1 MGRIR
6 TIKPEFFTHEELFDL
21 EEKEGLPVRLAFIGL
36 WTICDREGRFKWR
49 PRSIKA
55 QILPYDNVD
64 FSRVLDALATRG
76 FVVRYASE
84 GVEYGYVP
92 GFSRHQVVNF
102 KEAQSTLPEPS
113 ETNDFVS
120 IPRVLDACLTRAE
133 RVAYAPSGEGKGK
146 EEEGKGIGREQE
158 QEGERGRIEAAEPLV
173 SVSQKRTRRPSVAI
187 DRPEDISEH
196 HWRDWT
202 ACRRKP
208 VTESVLV
215 RIRREAAKAGM
226 SADEAIR
233 TAAERQW
240 EGFQADWLNSDR
252 TLAAER
258 KPSQPKTFAQIREE
272 NTKNVFQKFAES
284 GKFEAL
290 YNAVRGIDAGPPSGA
305 NGGDG
310 ASLLLGDD
318 RS

>member
-84 GVEYGYVP
+84 GVDYGYVP

-102 KEAQSTLPEPS
+102 KEAQSTLPEPT

-120 IPRVLDACLTRAE
+120 IPRVVDACPTRAE
-133 RVAYAPSGEGKGK
+133 RVAYSPSGEGKGR

-158 QEGERGRIEAAEPLV
+158 QEGERGRIEAAEPLI

-187 DRPEDISEH
+187 DRPADISET

-202 ACRRKP
+202 AFRRKP

-240 EGFQADWLNSDR
+240 EGFQADWLASDR
-252 TLAAER
+252 TAAER

-272 NTKNVFQKFAES
+272 NTKDVFRRFEES
-284 GKFEAL
+284 GQLKAIFD
-290 YNAVRGIDAGPPSGA
+290 AVNGTSTVPPSG
-305 NGGDG
+305 GERGDATG
-310 ASLLLGDD
+310 LLLGPG
-318 RS
+318 

>member
-64 FSRVLDALATRG
+64 FSRMLDALATRG

-102 KEAQSTLPEPS
+102 KEAQSTLPEPP
-113 ETNDFVS
+113 EANDFVG
-120 IPRVLDACLTRAE
+120 IPRVVDACPTRAE
-133 RVAYAPSGEGKGK
+133 RVAYAPSGERKGK
-146 EEEGKGIGREQE
+146 EEEWKGIGKEQE
-158 QEGERGRIEAAEPLV
+158 RNVAAEPPA
-173 SVSQKRTRRPSVAI
+173 SFSQKRTRRPSVAI
-187 DRPEDISEH
+187 DRPDDISETN
-196 HWRDWT
+196 WRDWT

-215 RIRREAAKAGM
+215 RIRREAAKAGI
-226 SADEAIR
+226 SADEAIG

-240 EGFQADWLNSDR
+240 EGFQADWLNNTRES
-252 TLAAER
+252 AAER
-258 KPSQPKTFAQIREE
+258 KPQQPKTFAQIREQ
-272 NTKNVFQKFAES
+272 NTKDAFKRFEES
-284 GKFEAL
+284 GQFEAIF
-290 YNAVRGIDAGPPSGA
+290 NAVRGITPSAPSGS
-305 NGGDG
+305 DG
-310 ASLLLGDD
+310 CNDSGLLLGDG
-318 RS
+318 

>member
-1 MGRIR
+1 MMGRIR

-55 QILPYDNVD
+55 QILPYDSVD

-102 KEAQSTLPEPS
+102 KEAQSTLPEPP

-120 IPRVLDACLTRAE
+120 IPRVVDACLTRAD
-133 RVAYAPSGEGKGK
+133 RVPYAPSGEGKGK

-173 SVSQKRTRRPSVAI
+173 SVSEKRTRRPSVAI
-187 DRPEDISEH
+187 DRPADISET

-240 EGFQADWLNSDR
+240 EGFQADWLNNDR
-252 TLAAER
+252 AAAAER

-272 NTKNVFQKFAES
+272 NTKDVFRRFEES
-284 GKFEAL
+284 GQLKAIFD
-290 YNAVRGIDAGPPSGA
+290 AVNGTSAVPPSRSD
-305 NGGDG
+305 GGDAAG
-310 ASLLLGDD
+310 LLPGPG
-318 RS
+318 

>member
-1 MGRIR
+1 
-6 TIKPEFFTHEELFDL
+6 
-21 EEKEGLPVRLAFIGL
+21 
-36 WTICDREGRFKWR
+36 
-49 PRSIKA
+49 
-55 QILPYDNVD
+55 
-64 FSRVLDALATRG
+64 VLDALATRG

-102 KEAQSTLPEPS
+102 KEAQSTLPEPP

-120 IPRVLDACLTRAE
+120 IPRVVDACPTRAD
-133 RVAYAPSGEGKGK
+133 RVPYAPSGEGKGK
-146 EEEGKGIGREQE
+146 EEERKGIGREQE

-187 DRPEDISEH
+187 DRPEDISET

-240 EGFQADWLNSDR
+240 EGFQADWLNNDR
-252 TLAAER
+252 TAAEH

-305 NGGDG
+305 DGGDG

>member
-102 KEAQSTLPEPS
+102 KEAQSTLPEPP
-113 ETNDFVS
+113 ETNDFVD
-120 IPRVLDACLTRAE
+120 IPRVVDACPTRAE
-133 RVAYAPSGEGKGK
+133 RVPYAPSGERKGK
-146 EEEGKGIGREQE
+146 EEEGKGTGREQE
-158 QEGERGRIEAAEPLV
+158 RRVTAEPIV
-173 SVSQKRTRRPSVAI
+173 SSSQTRTRRPSVAI

-240 EGFQADWLNSDR
+240 EGFQADWLSNDR
-252 TLAAER
+252 TAAER

-272 NTKNVFQKFAES
+272 NTKDVFRRFEES
-284 GKFEAL
+284 GQLKAIFD
-290 YNAVRGIDAGPPSGA
+290 AVNGASTVPPSG
-305 NGGDG
+305 GERGDATG
-310 ASLLLGDD
+310 LLLGPG
-318 RS
+318 

>member
-1 MGRIR
+1 MMGRIR

-21 EEKEGLPVRLAFIGL
+21 EEREGLPVRLAFIGL

-76 FVVRYASE
+76 FVVRYAS
-84 GVEYGYVP
+84 
-92 GFSRHQVVNF
+92 
-102 KEAQSTLPEPS
+102 
-113 ETNDFVS
+113 D
-120 IPRVLDACLTRAE
+120 
-133 RVAYAPSGEGKGK
+133 GEGKGK

-158 QEGERGRIEAAEPLV
+158 QEGERGRIEAAEPHV

-187 DRPEDISEH
+187 NRPEDISEH

-240 EGFQADWLNSDR
+240 EGFQADWLNNDR
-252 TLAAER
+252 TAAER

-272 NTKNVFQKFAES
+272 NTKDVFRRFEES
-284 GKFEAL
+284 GQLKAIFD
-290 YNAVRGIDAGPPSGA
+290 AVNGTSAVPPSRSD
-305 NGGDG
+305 GGDAAG
-310 ASLLLGDD
+310 LLLGPG
-318 RS
+318 

>member
-76 FVVRYASE
+76 FVVRYASS

-102 KEAQSTLPEPS
+102 KESQSNLPEPP
-113 ETNDFVS
+113 EPNEIPS
-120 IPRVLDACLTRAE
+120 IPRVLDALATRAD
-133 RVAYAPSGEGKGK
+133 RVDHAPSGEGKGREM
-146 EEEGKGIGREQE
+146 EEERKGTGKE
-158 QEGERGRIEAAEPLV
+158 QEGERGRSDASSPLV
-173 SVSQKRTRRPSVAI
+173 SDSPKRTRRPSVAI
-187 DRPEDISEH
+187 ERPEDITES

-215 RIRREAAKAGM
+215 RIRREAGKAGI

-240 EGFQADWLNSDR
+240 EGFQAEWLNSDR
-252 TLAAER
+252 QLTTER
-258 KPSQPKTFAQIREE
+258 KPSDLPMTFGQLKE
-272 NTKNVFQKFAES
+272 KNRNDVFERVFAS
-284 GKFEAL
+284 GKVEAIFD
-290 YNAVRGIDAGPPSGA
+290 AVERA
-305 NGGDG
+305 NGDEGDR
-310 ASLLLGDD
+310 AE
-318 RS
+318 